1 MGAAWNFMSYE
12 SKDNLLEAVRRESAG
27 MFELAADP
35 EVWMAPTGAGH
46 WQVRD
51 VFGHLIDTTE
61 TYFVG
66 FDAARGDG
74 DPPPLVP
81 LVDMAVHVDRGAQE
95 LRSLDREAELQR
107 LHVALDKMLGIEEAL
122 TEEDWGLL
130 VPHKYMGPLPA
141 FFYPVFQLVDYA
153 VHSWDIREG
162 SGRPHALE
170 GRSADLLVP
179 LCFVLWTAT
188 AAVGPDTR
196 PMELCVRITSGE
208 NAGDTHITVGPDGL
222 ATSPG
227 DLGSIADV
235 PTVIEFD
242 PASFV
247 LTAYGRMNAG
257 TVHGD
262 RDLGHAFLDSFF
274 RI

>member
-1 MGAAWNFMSYE
+1 
-12 SKDNLLEAVRRESAG
+12 
-27 MFELAADP
+27 
-35 EVWMAPTGAGH
+35 
-46 WQVRD
+46 
-51 VFGHLIDTTE
+51 
-61 TYFVG
+61 
-66 FDAARGDG
+66 
-74 DPPPLVP
+74 
-81 LVDMAVHVDRGAQE
+81 
-95 LRSLDREAELQR
+95 
-107 LHVALDKMLGIEEAL
+107 MLGIEEAL
-122 TEEDWGLL
+122 SDEDWGGLQ

-179 LCFVLWTAT
+179 LCFVLWSAT
-188 AAVGPDTR
+188 AKVGPDTR
-196 PMELCVRITSGE
+196 PMELGVRITSGE
-208 NAGDTHITVGPDGL
+208 NAGDTHITVGPEGL
-222 ATSPG
+222 TTSS
-227 DLGSIADV
+227 DSIDDV
-235 PTVIEFD
+235 PTVIDFD

-262 RDLGHAFLDSFF
+262 RELGHEFLDGFF

>member
-1 MGAAWNFMSYE
+1 
-12 SKDNLLEAVRRESAG
+12 
-27 MFELAADP
+27 
-35 EVWMAPTGAGH
+35 
-46 WQVRD
+46 
-51 VFGHLIDTTE
+51 
-61 TYFVG
+61 
-66 FDAARGDG
+66 
-74 DPPPLVP
+74 
-81 LVDMAVHVDRGAQE
+81 
-95 LRSLDREAELQR
+95 
-107 LHVALDKMLGIEEAL
+107 
-122 TEEDWGLL
+122 
-130 VPHKYMGPLPA
+130 
-141 FFYPVFQLVDYA
+141 

-188 AAVGPDTR
+188 AKTGPDTR
-196 PMELCVRITSGE
+196 PMELAVRITSGE
-208 NAGDTHITVGPDGL
+208 NAGDTRITVGPDGL

-227 DLGSIADV
+227 ELGSVTDV

-242 PASFV
+242 PGSFV

-262 RDLGHAFLDSFF
+262 RELGHTFLDGFF

>member
-1 MGAAWNFMSYE
+1 MSAWNFMSPE
-12 SKDNLLEAVRRESAG
+12 SKDNLLEAVRRESAA

-35 EVWMAPTGAGH
+35 ESWTAPTGAGH

-61 TYFVG
+61 TYFVA
-66 FDAARGDG
+66 FDAARGG
-74 DPPPLVP
+74 GAPPPLVP
-81 LVDMAVHVDRGAQE
+81 LVEMATHVDEGAQE
-95 LRSLDREAELQR
+95 FRSLERDAAIER
-107 LHVALDKMLGIEEAL
+107 LRVALDKMLGIEDAL
-122 TEEDWGLL
+122 TDEDWGGLQ

-162 SGRPHALE
+162 TGKPHALE
-170 GRSADLLVP
+170 SRSADLLVP

-188 AAVGPDTR
+188 AKVGPDTA
-196 PMELCVRITSGE
+196 PMDIGVRILSGE
-208 NAGDTHITVGPDGL
+208 NAGETHIAVRPDGL
-222 ATSPG
+222 TTSA
-227 DLGSIADV
+227 DSIADV
-235 PTVIEFD
+235 PTVIDFD

-262 RDLGHAFLDSFF
+262 RDLGHAFLDGFF

>member
-1 MGAAWNFMSYE
+1 MSAWNFMSPE

-27 MFELAADP
+27 MFALAEDP

-66 FDAARGDG
+66 IDAAVGG
-74 DPPPLVP
+74 GEPPPPVP
-81 LVDMAVHVDRGAQE
+81 LVDMAVHVDRGAQAFRE
-95 LRSLDREAELQR
+95 VDREAVLER
-107 LHVALDKMLGIEEAL
+107 LRVALDRMLGFEESL
-122 TEEDWGLL
+122 SEEDWGGLQ

-170 GRSADLLVP
+170 GRAADLLVP

-188 AAVGPDTR
+188 AQLGPDTR
-196 PMELCVRITSGE
+196 PMELGVRITSGE
-208 NAGDTHITVGPDGL
+208 NAGDTHLTVGPDGL
-222 ATSPG
+222 TTSA
-227 DLGSIADV
+227 DSIADV
-235 PTVIEFD
+235 PTVIDFD

-262 RDLGHAFLDSFF
+262 RELGHEFLDSFF

>member
-1 MGAAWNFMSYE
+1 MSAWNFMSFE
-12 SKDNLLEAVRRESAG
+12 SKANLLDAVRRESAG
-27 MFELAADP
+27 MFALAEDP
-35 EVWMAPTGAGH
+35 ETWMATTGAGH

-66 FDAARGDG
+66 FDAAAGKG

-81 LVDMAVHVDRGAQE
+81 LVDMAVHVDRGAQG
-95 LRSLDREAELQR
+95 LRSLDHDA
-107 LHVALDKMLGIEEAL
+107 ALDRLRSALDRMLAIEDAL
-122 TEEDWGLL
+122 TEEDWGGLQ

-162 SGRPHALE
+162 TGHPHALE

-188 AAVGPDTR
+188 AKVGPDTK
-196 PMELCVRITSGE
+196 PMELGVRITSGE
-208 NAGDTHITVGPDGL
+208 NAGDTHITVSPEGL
-222 ATSPG
+222 TTSA
-227 DLGSIADV
+227 DSIAGV

-262 RDLGHAFLDSFF
+262 RELGHTFLDGFF

>member
-1 MGAAWNFMSYE
+1 MSAWNFMSYD
-12 SKDNLLEAVRRESAG
+12 SKDNVLAAVRRESSD
-27 MFELAADP
+27 MFALAEDP
-35 EVWMAPTGAGH
+35 GSWEAPTGAGH

-51 VFGHLIDTTE
+51 IFGHLIDTTE
-61 TYFVG
+61 TYFTG
-66 FDAARGDG
+66 FDAARGAG
-74 DPPPLVP
+74 EGPPLVP
-81 LVDMAVHVDRGAQE
+81 LAEMAVHVDRGAQAF
-95 LRSLDREAELQR
+95 RSLER
-107 LHVALDKMLGIEEAL
+107 EEAL
-122 TEEDWGLL
+122 DRLRAALERILAIEEGLSEEDWNLL

-162 SGRPHALE
+162 SGKPHALE
-170 GRSADLLVP
+170 GRSVDLLVP

-188 AAVGPDTR
+188 AKVGPETK
-196 PMELCVRITSGE
+196 PMDLGVRILSGE
-208 NAGDTHITVGPDGL
+208 NAGETRICVRPEGL
-222 ATSPG
+222 TTST
-227 DLGSIADV
+227 DSIGDV
-235 PTVIEFD
+235 PTTIDFD

-262 RDLGHAFLDSFF
+262 RDLGHAFLDGFF